1 MVGDCQV
8 GVVVVLRRVLRGR
21 WAAMSVAMAAA
32 ALASAAVLVQPLV
45 AGRAVDEASH
55 GGVSWRVL
63 LLLAAAFVVAI
74 LAEAADTYLFY
85 RLGEAVVFDRRRVYV
100 THLIAMPVAELDR
113 LRPGDLV
120 ARATSDISELRE
132 VPRMVSR
139 VVIGVCTLAVA
150 GALMA
155 RIDAMLAAGVLGVVA
170 ASFFG
175 GSLLLARAGRAAA
188 VRQQAVGEHG
198 ARLERTLGA
207 IRTVKMN
214 DPQLRSGEAIVEAA
228 GEARRAGM
236 RLAWLGA
243 VSAPVMRMTAT
254 GSLVMVLVVG
264 ATRVSDGVISV
275 GELVTLFLL
284 TLFSLAPLQ
293 DVYRGLTT
301 LHIAAAADVRIEEVL
316 AVAPERLDQ
325 TRPTWTGPVPSAI
338 AETGEAPLV
347 QACGVSFSYGVH
359 QVLREV
365 SFQLRHQQIT
375 AVVGPSGS
383 GKSTLLALLCRFY
396 EPDEGQLVFD
406 GQPYTDLPLTE
417 LRRRITLVEQ
427 DSPVL
432 HGSLRD
438 NLVMGAPEATE
449 SEIDDVLRRVNLDTF
464 VDGLPQG
471 LDTSVLDRGRAL
483 SGGQRQ
489 RLAIARALLSPAEL
503 VLLDEPTAH
512 LDRVNESVLVETL
525 TQLREHRS
533 VLIVAHRR
541 STIERADQI
550 LVVEHGHVRRV
561 ESFADLPDYPAEYR
575 NRF

>member
-1 MVGDCQV
+1 MMGDCQA
-8 GVVVVLRRVLRGR
+8 GVVAVLRRALRGR
-21 WAAMSVAMAAA
+21 WAAMSVAVAAA

-55 GGVSWRVL
+55 GGVSWGVL
-63 LLLAAAFVVAI
+63 SLLAAAFVVAI

-85 RLGEAVVFDRRRVYV
+85 RLGEEVVFDRRRVYA
-100 THLIAMPVAELDR
+100 THLMAMPVAELDR
-113 LRPGDLV
+113 LRLGDLV

-132 VPRMVSR
+132 APRMLSR
-139 VVIGVCTLAVA
+139 VVVGVCTLAVA

-155 RIDAMLAAGVLGVVA
+155 RIDAMLAVAVLGVVA

-175 GSLLLARAGRAAA
+175 GSLLLAKAGRAAA

-207 IRTVKMN
+207 IRTVKMS
-214 DPQLRSGEAIVEAA
+214 DAQVRSGEAIVEAA

-254 GSLVMVLVVG
+254 GSLVIVLVVG

-301 LHIAAAADVRIEEVL
+301 LHIAAAADARIEEVL

-325 TRPTWTGPVPSAI
+325 TRPRRTDPVSSAV

-347 QACGVSFSYGVH
+347 QARGVYFSYGVH
-359 QVLREV
+359 PVLREV
-365 SFQLRHQQIT
+365 SLHLRRRQIT

-406 GQPYTDLPLTE
+406 GRPYTDFPLAE

-438 NLVMGAPEATE
+438 NLVMGAPDATDA
-449 SEIDDVLRRVNLDTF
+449 EINDVLRRVNLDAF

-489 RLAIARALLSPAEL
+489 RLAVARALLSPAEL

-550 LVVEHGHVRRV
+550 LVVERGHVSRV
-561 ESFADLPDYPAEYR
+561 ESFADLPDHPGEYR
-575 NRF
+575 NPF